1 MEKENIDPPPPVI
14 SGGEARRMI
23 SSGLQQVNQNFQI
36 RPLSCKAGGPTSKL
50 HCSSLCRKSRSLY
63 KLPMQKRNSFCS
75 LWIPGQYWG
84 FLSVPFL
91 LLAHVWK
98 QHKNIFFFFSL
109 FSLPFRIEFKVF
121 KWAAD
126 PSEVSPKQVFFRAFV
141 AKLQLDFFWYQF
153 YDFQNDQSIRNF
165 LQKMISVVGIPEVIS
180 SEFSLEG
187 SANILCKASIVRSS
201 KPVYCKSPVIIL
213 TAWGTWGTFHINGAS
228 FCYIHVG
235 NRKSFT
241 FVNGWDTGKSVFH
254 QAEGHGALGH
264 N

>member
-1 MEKENIDPPPPVI
+1 MQEITVTIQAAYAEKKLI
-14 SGGEARRMI
+14 
-23 SSGLQQVNQNFQI
+23 LQ
-36 RPLSCKAGGPTSKL
+36 PLD
-50 HCSSLCRKSRSLY
+50 SRSVLRFPECSIPPFSPCL
-63 KLPMQKRNSFCS
+63 KAAQK
-75 LWIPGQYWG
+75 
-84 FLSVPFL
+84 
-91 LLAHVWK
+91 H
-98 QHKNIFFFFSL
+98 FFFFAL

-187 SANILCKASIVRSS
+187 SANILCKASITRSS